1 MAIIYKDINDFVK
14 KPSISGSEKLPV
26 SDTEFIT
33 PSQIVGDVTEQL
45 ESDGQN
51 YIPRCTLNATGGIDG
66 NPEWF
71 IGKDYIPVE
80 NGDTIVWNPGIANW
94 GGYLCLYDS
103 DKNFL
108 SYYSANAVERTITLN
123 NASVAYIRAPFYMDN
138 LANAKIVRN
147 GVTVWEPTDKENG
160 VETNLQNLSND
171 VATLIGEI
179 NIPFVI
185 QNGSPG
191 NYLNTESVLIRGDKT
206 VVIPVTPGHK
216 YKFIC
221 NKTPSAGSAFYFRP
235 CTYYQTVNPPTFVAY
250 RLRAWSENWD
260 NYVENGGVFTIN
272 SNEIGLSVMVTET
285 TSPSSSG
292 TVTPIREANFVKGDI
307 VIIDVTNS
315 RFEKIDAEIGNIET
329 ILASI

>member
-1 MAIIYKDINDFVK
+1 MAITHKDINLLTQKATIV
-14 KPSISGSEKLPV
+14 GTEKLPV
-26 SDTEFIT
+26 SDTEYIT
-33 PSQIVGDVTEQL
+33 TSQIVGDVTEQL
-45 ESDGQN
+45 ESEGQN
-51 YIPRCTLNATGGIDG
+51 YIPRCTFNATGGIDG

-103 DKNFL
+103 NKNYL
-108 SYYSANAVERTITLN
+108 TNYSANAVERTITLN
-123 NASVAYIRAPFYMDN
+123 TAGVAYIRPPFYMDN

-147 GVTVWEPTDKENG
+147 GVTVWEPTDKANR
-160 VETNLQNLSND
+160 VKKDLQNLSND

-179 NIPFVI
+179 NIPFFI

-250 RLRAWSENWD
+250 RLRAWSDNWD
-260 NYVENGGVFTIN
+260 NYLTSGGVFTIN
-272 SNEIGLSVMVTET
+272 QSEVGLSVMVTES
-285 TSPSSSG
+285 TSPADSG
-292 TVTPIREANFVKGDI
+292 VTPIRESDFVDGDI
-307 VIIDVTNS
+307 VIVDVTNS
-315 RFEKIDAEIGNIET
+315 RFEKIDAEIGDIET

>member
-1 MAIIYKDINDFVK
+1 MAITHKDINLLTQKATIV
-14 KPSISGSEKLPV
+14 GTEKLPV
-26 SDTEFIT
+26 SDTEYIT
-33 PSQIVGDVTEQL
+33 TSQIVGDVTEQL
-45 ESDGQN
+45 ESEGQN
-51 YIPRCTLNATGGIDG
+51 YIPRCTFNATGGIDG

-103 DKNFL
+103 NKNYL
-108 SYYSANAVERTITLN
+108 TNYSANAVERTITLN
-123 NASVAYIRAPFYMDN
+123 TAGVAYIRPPFYMDN

-147 GVTVWEPTDKENG
+147 GVTVWEPTDKANG
-160 VETNLQNLSND
+160 VKKDLQNLSND

-179 NIPFVI
+179 NIPFFI

-250 RLRAWSENWD
+250 RLRAWSDNWD
-260 NYVENGGVFTIN
+260 NYLTSGGVFTIN
-272 SNEIGLSVMVTET
+272 QSEVGLSVMVTES
-285 TSPSSSG
+285 TSPADSG
-292 TVTPIREANFVKGDI
+292 VTPIRESDFVDGDI
-307 VIIDVTNS
+307 VIVDVTNS
-315 RFEKIDAEIGNIET
+315 RFEKIDAEIGDIET